1 MYIPSS
7 KISKKTTKDNESFVY
22 KKNKNPYKGP
32 YIETTEGRY
41 YAGHNNNKVGPEIV
55 KQQSTDFDQ
64 RSRGKLFGV
73 GRGIKTFNIIKKDI
87 KEQIENTMSPSTSKP
102 IPTNEDYKNG
112 FFIRYF
118 LKRINGEFYIEI
130 NKTTFNSISKMKPEY
145 DYNLY
150 EIGNIQWNITG
161 PDLQKRNAS
170 NIKMVEKKHPNISIL
185 FPILNEYQRATPIIQ
200 EDLVTH
206 GGELYYES
214 GNEYIGRYHIHPI
227 KGPMEGPKHTS
238 TPHANL
244 YYFKQLPQ
252 LSNNTSYNDF
262 VKNYD
267 KINCYRC
274 IQVNKKNQIVSRK
287 ASQYSG
293 CPKGTYPSYEEAAEA
308 CPEKIKSSPRPS
320 ETDDGLSNYRPNSPE
335 IEGSSSET
343 GGSY

>member
-118 LKRINGEFYIEI
+118 LKRINGDFYIEI
-130 NKTTFNSISKMKPEY
+130 NKTTFNTISK
-145 DYNLY
+145 
-150 EIGNIQWNITG
+150 I
-161 PDLQKRNAS
+161 
-170 NIKMVEKKHPNISIL
+170 
-185 FPILNEYQRATPIIQ
+185 
-200 EDLVTH
+200 
-206 GGELYYES
+206 
-214 GNEYIGRYHIHPI
+214 
-227 KGPMEGPKHTS
+227 
-238 TPHANL
+238 
-244 YYFKQLPQ
+244 
-252 LSNNTSYNDF
+252 
-262 VKNYD
+262 
-267 KINCYRC
+267 
-274 IQVNKKNQIVSRK
+274 
-287 ASQYSG
+287 
-293 CPKGTYPSYEEAAEA
+293 
-308 CPEKIKSSPRPS
+308 
-320 ETDDGLSNYRPNSPE
+320 
-335 IEGSSSET
+335 
-343 GGSY
+343 